1 MNPEEIDS
9 VPCNDFLQK
18 LFDEEGDARLLVDSD
33 TGTITEVNASAC
45 RYFGKSRETLLG
57 ASVEDLG
64 ISHKWNG
71 GSPSQED
78 MNSGN
83 NLELATIPVEHGG
96 KKLLFFILCDTSQG
110 KYDPEYLMQAAQQ
123 VRSIFECASVG
134 IYQISPEGRFIY
146 ANPATA
152 RLFGYETPS
161 ELFKEVRDITTQ
173 LYPDPTRRKTVLE
186 RLNKHNQV
194 QGFEL
199 ELKHRDGRLIWI
211 SFDGRTVRDEW
222 GRILYYEGFMS
233 DITER
238 KQAEAELQL
247 SLAREERYRQKL
259 EAIFRSIPDAII
271 TVDQDMRV
279 LAANEAVDEICDLDV
294 RPGASFLEIASR
306 SNCPCRRAMREILE
320 NKQTVSRRQ
329 FSCPHQEG
337 VGKRVIELNC
347 SPLLD
352 KNERFSGAVLV
363 LKDIT
368 RLTDLETKLE
378 ERHTFGNIIG
388 KSKPMQEIFNLL
400 EQLSDVD
407 STVLVRGESGTG
419 KELIIDALHYGGS
432 RRNGP
437 LIKVNCGALPD
448 NLLESEL
455 FGHVRGAFTGA
466 VKDKV
471 GRFQAAEGGT
481 IFLDEI
487 GDVSPF
493 LQTKLLR
500 VLEQKEYERLGE
512 SKTRKANV
520 RVLAATNADLRALV
534 EKGLFRDDLYYRLNV
549 MCIKL
554 PPLKERTE
562 DIPLLM
568 DSFIQQF
575 SAAFKK
581 RILGV
586 TPEVMEY
593 IMRHPWPGNIRELK
607 HAVEHACILCQGEVI
622 ELEHLPA
629 EMAASASQEPET
641 ALARVGGKKAIGP
654 EDIQEALAKAQGNK
668 AKAARILGIGRVT
681 LYRKLKEFNL

>member
-1 MNPEEIDS
+1 MHE
-9 VPCNDFLQK
+9 
-18 LFDEEGDARLLVDSD
+18 LFDQEDDVRLLVDAD
-33 TGTITEVNASAC
+33 TGLITEANDSAC
-45 RYFGKSRETLLG
+45 RYFGKSKEDMLG
-57 ASVEDLG
+57 ADVRELG
-64 ISHKWNG
+64 LSHRW
-71 GSPSQED
+71 
-78 MNSGN
+78 MNLDN
-83 NLELATIPVEHGG
+83 NSAAEHKRDTSKIALELATIPVEHGG
-96 KKLLFFILCDTSQG
+96 KKLLFFILCDTT
-110 KYDPEYLMQAAQQ
+110 KHKHDPQSLMQAAQQ

-152 RLFGYETPS
+152 RLFGYETPTD
-161 ELFKEVRDITTQ
+161 LFREVRDISTQ
-173 LYPDPTRRKTVLE
+173 LYPDPDRRKPVLE

-222 GRILYYEGFMS
+222 GRVLYYEGFMS

-238 KQAEAELQL
+238 KHAESALQK
-247 SLAREERYRQKL
+247 SLAREEQYRQKL

-271 TVDQDMRV
+271 TVDKDMRV
-279 LAANEAVDEICDLDV
+279 LAVNEAVMDICDLHV
-294 RPGASFLEIASR
+294 EPGASFLEIADR
-306 SNCPCRRAMREILE
+306 PNCPCRKALKDILE
-320 NKQTVSRRQ
+320 NNKAVGRRK
-329 FSCPHQEG
+329 FACPQRG
-337 VGKRVIELNC
+337 SSNRVIEMNC

-352 KNERFSGAVLV
+352 KDGRFSGAVLV

-368 RLTDLETKLE
+368 RLTDLEIKLE
-378 ERHTFGNIIG
+378 ERHSFGNIIG
-388 KSKPMQEIFNLL
+388 KSKPMQDIFRLL

-432 RRNGP
+432 RREGP
-437 LIKVNCGALPD
+437 LVKVNCGALPD

-520 RVLAATNADLRALV
+520 RVLAATNADLLKLV

-549 MCIKL
+549 MCINL
-554 PPLKERTE
+554 PPLRDRLE

-568 DSFIQQF
+568 DSFIREF

-593 IMRHPWPGNIRELK
+593 IMRYPWPGNIRELK
-607 HAVEHACILCQGEVI
+607 HAMEHACILCQGDAV

-629 EMAASASQEPET
+629 DMTRQAQDSPLEAKT
-641 ALARVGGKKAIGP
+641 GRKAKGMPGP
-654 EDIQEALAKAQGNK
+654 EDILDALDRTEGNK
-668 AKAARILGIGRVT
+668 AKAARMLGIGRVT
-681 LYRKLKEFNL
+681 LYRKIKEFGL